1 MKGLGARHHLK
12 YNRIKDFP
20 LRAWSRQ
27 PMICRA
33 QPKFGSSYTRHE
45 RPGSPSPVEIQ
56 RNQGYSIMAA
66 WSRQL
71 MICRAQPKL
80 GFSYTRHERPRSP
93 SPVEIQRNQG
103 YSIMAAWPRQLM
115 ICRAQ
120 PKLGSSYTRNE
131 RLESPSPSP
140 SPSQF
145 LAGQLSVETTLVNY

>member
-33 QPKFGSSYTRHE
+33 QPKLGSSYTRHE

-80 GFSYTRHERPRSP
+80 G
-93 SPVEIQRNQG
+93 
-103 YSIMAAWPRQLM
+103 
-115 ICRAQ
+115 
-120 PKLGSSYTRNE
+120 SSYTRNE

-145 LAGQLSVETTLVNY
+145 LVGQLSAETTPVNYSPIDALVWGAGRVGQLCAGQLFWYHTVSRKSTSN

>member
-1 MKGLGARHHLK
+1 MEPNRNWNPPTHAMKGLRDRHRLK

-33 QPKFGSSYTRHE
+33 QPKLGSSYTRHE

-56 RNQGYSIMAA
+56 RNQRYSIMAA

-80 GFSYTRHERPRSP
+80 
-93 SPVEIQRNQG
+93 V
-103 YSIMAAWPRQLM
+103 
-115 ICRAQ
+115 
-120 PKLGSSYTRNE
+120 SSYTCNE
-131 RLESPSPSP
+131 RLGGPSPSEIQQNQRFSVAGMVP
-140 SPSQF
+140 PADDLSSPAEIGI
-145 LAGQLSVETTLVNY
+145 LLHTP